1 MPGWPA
7 RRRNAAKSHA
17 DRSTT
22 AAPASFTIDWYI
34 QVTREAL
41 NLDQGGFNPE
51 SATLAGSS
59 CVVRCSFARK
69 FHSSGHIN
77 IQTRHITAR
86 ASFILYFGAKLH
98 LSRVQIFTPTD
109 RRDILILSLCT
120 PGLASLFPSLQRR
133 EFSQE
138 IFARLAY
145 LLRKKIHSRGFGE
158 EHLILAIL
166 VFNSQRCPPPHRRP
180 LAAAQAGDGRPD
192 QRQRRREFPSSSV

>member
-1 MPGWPA
+1 MPIDPPPH
-7 RRRNAAKSHA
+7 R
-17 DRSTT
+17 
-22 AAPASFTIDWYI
+22 ASFTTIDWYV

-86 ASFILYFGAKLH
+86 ASFIFHFGAKLH

-120 PGLASLFPSLQRR
+120 PGLASLFPSLQRQ
-133 EFSQE
+133 EFSLE
-138 IFARLAY
+138 IFARHTY
-145 LLRKKIHSRGFGE
+145 LLRKKSTAEVLVKSTSFWPYSIHKDVLLL
-158 EHLILAIL
+158 LIGA
-166 VFNSQRCPPPHRRP
+166 R
-180 LAAAQAGDGRPD
+180 
-192 QRQRRREFPSSSV
+192 